1 MSFFCQETLIKK
13 PFRPNNLAFIGAVM
27 KRTLLAIICICIVVA
42 ILSPI
47 ASRIYFSSAL
57 NDASESYELQI
68 SDLQQENTRLW
79 QEIEQLNERNEGL
92 KDPYFKESFLVTELG
107 WYLHGST
114 DLKEYSRN
122 KFTIYGKVY
131 NVGATNATN
140 CKLIVNL
147 YDNLTLLQQSE
158 IDLGTIN
165 YWSHEYVRKDIDCE
179 IADSVT
185 RIEVERTWRNI
196 S

>member
-1 MSFFCQETLIKK
+1 MNK
-13 PFRPNNLAFIGAVM
+13 
-27 KRTLLAIICICIVVA
+27 TLLEITCVCIVVA

-47 ASRIYFSSAL
+47 ASRIYFSGAL
-57 NDASESYELQI
+57 YDVSESYELQI
-68 SDLQQENTRLW
+68 SDLQQENARLW
-79 QEIEQLNERNEGL
+79 QEIDQLKEGNEGI

-114 DLKEYSRN
+114 DPREYSRN

-147 YDNLTLLQQSE
+147 SDNLTLLQQSE
-158 IDLGTIN
+158 IDLGRIN
-165 YWSHEYVRKDIDCE
+165 YWSYEYVRKDIDCE
-179 IADSVT
+179 IADFVT
-185 RIEVERTWRNI
+185 RIEVERTWTNM